1 MVRRSASENFFE
13 QDRNAEREPV
23 CPLCLHAYDRRELTK
38 HHLVPKSRG
47 GRETVLLCRPCHR
60 QLHATFSEKELERH
74 YPTVESLNAAEA
86 LQPYLSWVR
95 RRKPTKRVAV
105 RTSKRRR

>member
-1 MVRRSASENFFE
+1 MVRRCETFE
-13 QDRNAEREPV
+13 GFREADQTPT
-23 CPLCLHAYDRRELTK
+23 CPLCRHAYDRRDLTK

-60 QLHATFSEKELERH
+60 QLHATFSEKELERR
-74 YPTVESLNAAEA
+74 YPTVESLDAAEE
-86 LQPYLSWVR
+86 LQPYLNWVR
-95 RRKPTKRVAV
+95 RRKPTKRIAV